1 MFLPFMLNKRDEHRK
16 RIRIQSLPHVCKEL
30 AFSGFLPRN
39 DPELLFNGYQA
50 NFDIIEQG
58 LFYFTHEKGG
68 CGSTMI
74 LKAEMFFSLFTGT
87 KYEKN
92 QNLSEECPRYC
103 HDRRKLN
110 RCQVHCESAFIREI
124 CQILEDRSLRN

>member
-1 MFLPFMLNKRDEHRK
+1 MSTEKEQVFKACPMCAKNWPSQDSFLD
-16 RIRIQSLPHVCKEL
+16 
-30 AFSGFLPRN
+30 

-68 CGSTMI
+68 YGSTMI

-92 QNLSEECPRYC
+92 QSLSEECPRYC

-110 RCQVHCESAFIREI
+110 RCQVHCESAFVREI
-124 CQILEDRSLRN
+124 CQIIEDRSLRN

>member
-1 MFLPFMLNKRDEHRK
+1 MSTE
-16 RIRIQSLPHVCKEL
+16 KEL
-30 AFSGFLPRN
+30 VFKACPMCAKNWPSQDSFLG

-92 QNLSEECPRYC
+92 QSLSEECPRYC

-110 RCQVHCESAFIREI
+110 RCQVHCESAFVREI
-124 CQILEDRSLRN
+124 CQIIEDRSLRN